1 MQNNIQ
7 NIINTAFGL
16 VQSLRDIVIA
26 GPENGSK
33 DFTYSAVMPY
43 ANYSPWLADAAF
55 QAVFQQIKTH
65 TLVDQYRLYELWQ
78 LCEQLQHIAGDVLEI
93 GVWKGG
99 SAVLLANKF
108 ASLNVA
114 LTVFAADTFKGVVKV
129 TNEDPSYKGGE
140 HHETSEQLVQ
150 ELANK
155 VNHQP
160 LNILNGIFPEDTAY
174 LVDKNQFRLIH
185 IDVDIYQSAK
195 DVFEWAWPRLSI
207 GGMVV
212 FDDYGFSTCQ
222 GITKLVN
229 NYQNSPDKIVIHNL
243 NGHAL
248 IIKLR

>member
-150 ELANK
+150 EWL
-155 VNHQP
+155 
-160 LNILNGIFPEDTAY
+160 
-174 LVDKNQFRLIH
+174 
-185 IDVDIYQSAK
+185 
-195 DVFEWAWPRLSI
+195 
-207 GGMVV
+207 
-212 FDDYGFSTCQ
+212 
-222 GITKLVN
+222 TKLIT
-229 NYQNSPDKIVIHNL
+229 S
-243 NGHAL
+243 
-248 IIKLR
+248 R